1 MAISL
6 DEVLDALPPDR
17 RAEIVKRGNEV
28 IEEYLTLQ
36 ELRKKLNLT
45 QETMAELLSIRQA
58 NVSKVEKR
66 ADMLISTLRGYLE
79 AMGGTLELIAR
90 VPGHAP
96 VRLEG
101 LGDLSIQCPC

>member
-6 DEVLDALPPDR
+6 DEVLDSLPPDR
-17 RAEIVKRGNEV
+17 RAEIVKRGNEL

-45 QETMAELLSIRQA
+45 QEAMAELLSIRQA

-101 LGDLSIQCPC
+101 LGDLAIQRPG